1 MVPNLGDV
9 YIKLTDSKW
18 YVSFTSKHRLND
30 LTNIPLS
37 LARRRCTI
45 VENKNVKEKCIRELK
60 KIVRTERKHPKS
72 LVEGSIFKGKEITT
86 KNYQK

>member
-1 MVPNLGDV
+1 MHQGT
-9 YIKLTDSKW
+9 K
-18 YVSFTSKHRLND
+18 
-30 LTNIPLS
+30 
-37 LARRRCTI
+37 
-45 VENKNVKEKCIRELK
+45 K